1 MNSIILASTSI
12 YRRQLLEKLGVAF
25 TIEKPDYDEE
35 AAKIKARAD
44 FKSPVEVAETLSRGK
59 ATSLIQNKVGENV
72 LVIAGDQLVDFNNEI
87 IGKSKNLET
96 AFQQL
101 KKMNGETHELI
112 TAVTL
117 MTSTETRHLNHV
129 TRLKMK
135 LLTDHEI
142 QRYLLLD
149 EPYDCAGSYKIEQSG
164 IALFAQIESTDFT
177 AIQGLP
183 LLWVSQQLKELG
195 YELFKK

>member
-1 MNSIILASTSI
+1 MNSLILASTSI
-12 YRRQLLEKLGVAF
+12 YRRQLLEKLGVPF
-25 TIEKPDYDEE
+25 TTEKPDYDEE
-35 AAKIKARAD
+35 AAKIKALTD
-44 FKSPVEVAETLSRGK
+44 FKSPAEVAETLSRGK
-59 ATSLIQNKVGENV
+59 AASLIQNKVGENC
-72 LVIAGDQLVDFNNEI
+72 LVIAGDQLIDFKHEM
-87 IGKSKNLET
+87 IGKSKNQET

-129 TRLKMK
+129 TRLTMK
-135 LLTDHEI
+135 SLTDHEI

-164 IALFAQIESTDFT
+164 IALFVQIESTDFT